1 MCLWV
6 STLFSVRRLSAPLV
20 LACLYHSRGTASF
33 SALSTWWAT
42 FRRSSLTRA
51 TGSLQSPP
59 RRQRLGRA
67 FFWVA
72 SAGLPF
78 RTSLSLVFFFLAC
91 FAPSLRPIKTWAN
104 SSSPTA
110 AVCAHVT
117 GRCCYLRWP
126 LGSSWVAVTDAFDSC
141 LFILAGWFVGL
152 PVACCVCGSGCRC
165 TFWAAC
171 LSSSCIV
178 TACHV
183 AGLVCV
189 LVVDG
194 LTSLVS
200 FCAWPSSILPVSL
213 FSWCNLCCWHWF
225 CVPLAVCLC
234 RVVLCA

>member
-1 MCLWV
+1 MSLGFHVVLCAPAV
-6 STLFSVRRLSAPLV
+6 CSVGSRLSLPQSRDGLFFGLINLV
-20 LACLYHSRGTASF
+20 GNFSTVFIDQSYWQSAIAATPSASWKGFLLGGLCWFAIPYVFVAC
-33 SALSTWWAT
+33 
-42 FRRSSLTRA
+42 
-51 TGSLQSPP
+51 
-59 RRQRLGRA
+59 
-67 FFWVA
+67 
-72 SAGLPF
+72 
-78 RTSLSLVFFFLAC
+78 FFFLAC

-141 LFILAGWFVGL
+141 LFILAGLFVGL

-200 FCAWPSSILPVSL
+200 FCAWPSSILPVPL